1 LEDLDMFGFRFC
13 LLVALVVATTS
24 VTSAEDYVL
33 PTGVT
38 VLTEEQL
45 LNQIIGNTLVGGYE
59 NWVEYFE
66 PPTGDQKK
74 GMFKGKTARG
84 AGRYGYGGS
93 WEVKGVLMCLQ
104 WDLPQMAYLNK
115 CITTV
120 LDGDI
125 ITWYKS
131 NGAPWYNKY
140 RQIKLSSGNP
150 KNF

>member
-1 LEDLDMFGFRFC
+1 MFEVRIC
-13 LLVALVVATTS
+13 LLVALIVATTS
-24 VTSAEDYVL
+24 ATAAEDYVL

-59 NWVEYFE
+59 NWVEYYE

-74 GMFKGKTARG
+74 GRFEGKSVASS
-84 AGRYGYGGS
+84 RYGGN
-93 WEVKGVLMCLQ
+93 WEVKGELMCWQ
-104 WDLPQMAYLNK
+104 YNETHMVQYDHCY
-115 CITTV
+115 TTV

-125 ITWYKS
+125 VTWYKT
-131 NGAPWYNKY
+131 NGFPWYN
-140 RQIKLSSGNP
+140 RHPPLKLISGNY

>member
-1 LEDLDMFGFRFC
+1 MFGFRIC
-13 LLVALVVATTS
+13 LLVALIVTTTS
-24 VTSAEDYVL
+24 VTSAEDYIL

-74 GMFKGKTARG
+74 GRFKGKSTG
-84 AGRYGYGGS
+84 SGLYGGS
-93 WEVKGVLMCLQ
+93 WEVKEDLMC
-104 WDLPQMAYLNK
+104 WKHDKPHMVKYNI
-115 CITTV
+115 CITIV

-125 ITWYKS
+125 VTFYETSGFPK
-131 NGAPWYNKY
+131 YN
-140 RQIKLSSGNP
+140 RLHQIKLISEH
-150 KNF
+150 

>member
-1 LEDLDMFGFRFC
+1 MFGVRIC
-13 LLVALVVATTS
+13 LLVSLVVGATSIAT
-24 VTSAEDYVL
+24 AEDYVL

-74 GMFKGKTARG
+74 GRFEGKSVASSR
-84 AGRYGYGGS
+84 YGGS
-93 WEVKGVLMCLQ
+93 WEVKENLMC
-104 WDLPQMAYLNK
+104 WKYDKPHMVKYNI
-115 CITTV
+115 CTTTV

-125 ITWYKS
+125 VTWYKTDGS
-131 NGAPWYNKY
+131 PWYN
-140 RQIKLSSGNP
+140 RLHQIKLISGNP

>member
-1 LEDLDMFGFRFC
+1 LEDLDMFGVRIC
-13 LLVALVVATTS
+13 LLGALIVTTTS

-33 PTGVT
+33 PAGVT

-45 LNQIIGNTLVGGYE
+45 LNQIIGNTLVAGYE

-74 GMFKGKTARG
+74 GRFKAKSAY
-84 AGRYGYGGS
+84 AGRYGGS
-93 WEVKGVLMCLQ
+93 WEVKADLMCWQ
-104 WDLPQMAYLNK
+104 HDEANMVRYNK

-125 ITWYKS
+125 VTWYQT
-131 NGAPWYNKY
+131 NGFPWFSRYGK
-140 RQIKLSSGNP
+140 IKLISGNP
-150 KNF
+150 KNL

>member
-1 LEDLDMFGFRFC
+1 MFGVRIC
-13 LLVALVVATTS
+13 LLVALIVTTTS
-24 VTSAEDYVL
+24 VTSAEDYVV

-74 GMFKGKTARG
+74 GRFKGKSAQST
-84 AGRYGYGGS
+84 GRYGGS
-93 WEVKGVLMCLQ
+93 WEVKGVLMCWQ
-104 WDLPQMAYLNK
+104 YDEPHMVQYNT
-115 CITTV
+115 CFTTV

-125 ITWYKS
+125 VTWYET
-131 NGAPWYNKY
+131 NGFPWYN
-140 RQIKLSSGNP
+140 RHPPIKLILGNP